1 MDQITSYFAQQGI
14 LGIIVLMVISV
25 VIWQQKRID
34 NKDKQITELQ
44 DKRVSDTNNFTNG
57 YTEISKEM
65 VAAGK
70 DTVNTLNLL
79 QRSVDT
85 LLSSLQNMLQ
95 KKV

>member
-1 MDQITSYFAQQGI
+1 MDQITSYFAQQGV
-14 LGIIVLMVISV
+14 LGIMVIMLIGV
-25 VIWQQKRID
+25 IIWQQKRND
-34 NKDKQITELQ
+34 NLSRQVDELQ
-44 DKRVSDTNNFTNG
+44 NKRIADTNNFTNG

-85 LLSSLQNMLQ
+85 MLGSLQNLLQ
-95 KKV
+95 KKS